1 MLINLIDFYALSFL
15 VCADTFDLQDK
26 KSLELGPEDN
36 LYLEGF
42 ALNVFGK
49 ADKQDRAG
57 RADLLVHFPIHLCI
71 FFENCVDFFMPL
83 CEHSLSSQS
92 FYWAP
97 ISYLFAMFYI
107 FIWKLII
114 I

>member
-71 FFENCVDFFMPL
+71 FFENCVEFSCPYVNI
-83 CEHSLSSQS
+83 HYHLSRSIGLQFHTCSQC
-92 FYWAP
+92 FTF
-97 ISYLFAMFYI
+97 LFGS
-107 FIWKLII
+107 
-114 I
+114 